1 MDHGGGGVTAL
12 PIITAELLGQPDMS
26 NLTAV
31 MSDTALTTD
40 TGVTAGSRMT
50 RNGGIGLVAAAQN
63 LGTQWFPLI
72 AAKLAAGTKAT
83 NLAFGGGFTGQPAGI
98 VYDTTN
104 PKNQMTFKAACALL
118 PAAGLTGVGNFT
130 PPAKTA
136 YRVGGTKICEVE
148 VDTETAD
155 VRVIDYVGGLG
166 LGRVIFA
173 AGADG
178 QNQGG
183 FLGLGVGETFFEQSL
198 NDSSTGLKYSGGTLN
213 PNYLDNKIPT
223 IYQSPDRALSLWSE
237 YNDAYGPFGAVGIG
251 ENTLMSVIPCILNAL
266 SNAMGG
272 YRFIHVPVRKE
283 DIVTALQWMKA
294 NGLL

>member
-12 PIITAELLGQPDMS
+12 PIIAAEALGQPD
-26 NLTAV
+26 LTNMKVV

-50 RNGGIGLVAAAQN
+50 RNGGIGLVAAAAN

-83 NLAFGGGFTGQPAGI
+83 NLAFGGGLSGQPSGI
-98 VYDTTN
+98 IFDVTN

-118 PAAGLTGVGNFT
+118 PAAGLTGVGSYT

-136 YRVGGTKICEVE
+136 YRVPGTKICEVE

-166 LGRVIFA
+166 IGRVIFA

-183 FLGLGVGETFFEQSL
+183 MIGLGIGETFFEQNI
-198 NDSSTGLKYSGGTLN
+198 NDSSTGLKYSGGAVN

-223 IYQSPDRALSLWSE
+223 IYQAPNRAQSLWTE
-237 YNDAYGPFGAVGIG
+237 YNDPYGPFGAVGIG
-251 ENTLMSVIPCILNAL
+251 ENTLMSVIPMILNAL

-272 YRFIHVPVRKE
+272 YRFIHTPVRKE
-283 DIVTALQWMKA
+283 DIVLGLQWMKQ
-294 NGLL
+294 NGKL